1 MSQASPR
8 HPSLP
13 RPIQGAIKLERS
25 NQLLE
30 EARKLVPGV
39 TQTMMKKPDHFAPGA
54 FPVFL
59 TRGDGALVEDA
70 DGQQYIDYIGALG
83 ANLLGHNHPAVAE
96 TIRKHLAEGIIHSL
110 PTPVEV
116 SSVRALVDII
126 PGAEMARF
134 FKTGAD
140 ATSAAVRLARH
151 ITGRESIVTVGY
163 NGWHDHF
170 MYDTPGIPAAVAKL
184 TTRLPLFTPPDEP
197 ALLAHINAHGAQ
209 LACVLLAIPYNR
221 TITREFLQQV
231 KDTCAAHGVLFIL
244 DEVVTGFRLALGGA
258 QQFFDIQADF
268 VTLSKG
274 IAAGMPLS
282 AIAGPAKHLSRLS
295 ELQVSTTFGGE
306 MLSLAV
312 CEAVLR
318 EYKSTNYIEHI
329 ASLGRLLRAGV
340 NSHARA
346 TGSTLEVIGYDA
358 VPFFR
363 FSKDIPE
370 HIQKMIPFQAGMARR
385 GVILRRDL
393 NFISAVHTT
402 EQVEHTIAAAGEVLR
417 ELAAGATTASA
428 A

>member
-1 MSQASPR
+1 MSQATPR

-13 RPIQGAIKLERS
+13 RPIVGEIKLERS
-25 NQLLE
+25 NQLLA

-59 TRGDGALVEDA
+59 AKGQGALVEDA
-70 DGQQYIDYIGALG
+70 DGQEYIDYIQALG
-83 ANLLGHNHPAVAE
+83 ANMLGHNHPAVAE

-116 SSVRALVDII
+116 SSVRALVDVI

-140 ATSAAVRLARH
+140 ATSAAVRLSRH

-184 TTRLPLFTPPDEP
+184 TTRLPLFSPPDEP
-197 ALLAHINAHGAQ
+197 ALLAHIEAHGAQ

-221 TITREFLQQV
+221 TVTREFLQAV
-231 KDTCAAHGVLFIL
+231 KDTCAKHGVLFVL

-258 QQFFDIQADF
+258 QQFFGIQADF

-282 AIAGPAKHLSRLS
+282 AIAGPEKYLSKLS
-295 ELQVSTTFGGE
+295 DLQVSTTFGGE

-312 CEAVLR
+312 CEAVLK

-329 ASLGRLLRAGV
+329 ASMGRRLRDGV
-340 NSHARA
+340 NAHAKA
-346 TGSTLEVIGYDA
+346 TGSSLEVIGYDA

-363 FSKDIPE
+363 FSKEIPH
-370 HIQKMIPFQAGMARR
+370 HIMQMIPFQAGMARR

-393 NFISAVHTT
+393 NFISAVHT
-402 EQVEHTIAAAGEVLR
+402 EQQIDHTIAAAGEVLR
-417 ELAAGATTASA
+417 ELTAGSAASA

>member
-1 MSQASPR
+1 MSQTAPR

-13 RPIQGAIKLERS
+13 RPIVGELKLERS
-25 NQLLE
+25 NQLLA
-30 EARKLVPGV
+30 EARKWVPGV

-59 TRGDGALVEDA
+59 AKGNGALVEDA
-70 DGQQYIDYIGALG
+70 DGQEYIDFIQALG
-83 ANLLGHNHPAVAE
+83 ANMLGHNHPAVAE

-116 SSVRALVDII
+116 SSVKALVEVI

-140 ATSAAVRLARH
+140 ATSAAVRLSRH
-151 ITGRESIVTVGY
+151 LTGREHIVTVGY

-170 MYDTPGIPAAVAKL
+170 MYDTPGVPPTVAKL

-197 ALLAHINAHGAQ
+197 ALIEHIEKHGAQ

-221 TITREFLQQV
+221 TVTREFLLQV
-231 KDTCAAHGVLFIL
+231 KETCAKHGVLFVL

-258 QQFFDIQADF
+258 QQYFNIQADF

-282 AIAGPAKHLSRLS
+282 AIAGPEKYLSRLS

-312 CEAVLR
+312 CEAVIK
-318 EYKSTNYIEHI
+318 EYRTTNYVEHI
-329 ASLGRLLRAGV
+329 ANLGRRLRDGV
-340 NSHARA
+340 NAHARE
-346 TGSTLEVIGYDA
+346 TGSSLEVIGYYA

-363 FSKDIPE
+363 FSKVIPE
-370 HIQKMIPFQAGMARR
+370 HIEKMIPFQAGMARR

-393 NFISAVHTT
+393 NFISAVHTA
-402 EQVEHTIAAAGEVLR
+402 EQIEHTIAAAGEVLR
-417 ELAAGATTASA
+417 ETAAARASA

>member
-1 MSQASPR
+1 MSQTAAR

-13 RPIQGAIKLERS
+13 RPIVGELKLERS
-25 NQLLE
+25 NQLLA
-30 EARKLVPGV
+30 EARKWVPGV

-59 TRGDGALVEDA
+59 AKGHGALVEDA
-70 DGQQYIDYIGALG
+70 DGQEYIDFIQALG
-83 ANLLGHNHPAVAE
+83 ANMLGHNHPAVVE
-96 TIRKHLAEGIIHSL
+96 TIRKHLTEGLIHSL

-116 SSVRALVDII
+116 SSVKALVEVI

-140 ATSAAVRLARH
+140 ATSAAVRLSRH
-151 ITGRESIVTVGY
+151 LTGREHIVTVGY

-170 MYDTPGIPAAVAKL
+170 MYDTPGVPPTVAKL

-197 ALLAHINAHGAQ
+197 ALIEHIEKHGAQ

-221 TITREFLQQV
+221 PVTREFLLQV
-231 KDTCAAHGVLFIL
+231 KQTCAKHGVLFVL

-268 VTLSKG
+268 VTVSKAL
-274 IAAGMPLS
+274 AAGMPLS
-282 AIAGPAKHLSRLS
+282 AIAGPEKYLSRLS

-312 CEAVLR
+312 CEAVIN
-318 EYKSTNYIEHI
+318 EYRRTNHVEHI
-329 ASLGRLLRAGV
+329 ASLGRRLRDGV
-340 NSHARA
+340 NAHARE
-346 TGSTLEVIGYDA
+346 TGSSLEVIGYDA

-363 FSKDIPE
+363 FSKAVPD
-370 HIQKMIPFQAGMARR
+370 HIEKMIPFQAGMARR

-393 NFISAVHTT
+393 NFISAVHTV
-402 EQVEHTIAAAGEVLR
+402 EQIDHTIAAAGEVLR
-417 ELAAGATTASA
+417 ETAAHAKASA

>member
-1 MSQASPR
+1 MSQTAPR

-13 RPIQGAIKLERS
+13 RPIVGDIKLERS
-25 NQLLE
+25 NQLLA
-30 EARKLVPGV
+30 EARRWVPGV

-59 TRGDGALVEDA
+59 AKGHGALVEDA
-70 DGQQYIDYIGALG
+70 DGQEYIDYIQALG
-83 ANLLGHNHPAVAE
+83 ANMLGHNHPAVTE
-96 TIRKHLAEGIIHSL
+96 TVRKHLAEGIIHSL

-116 SSVRALVDII
+116 SSVKALVEVI

-151 ITGRESIVTVGY
+151 LTGREHIVTVGY

-170 MYDTPGIPAAVAKL
+170 MYDTPGVPPTVAKL
-184 TTRLPLFTPPDEP
+184 TTRLPLFTAPDEVG
-197 ALLAHINAHGAQ
+197 LIMHLEQHGPQ
-209 LACVLLAIPYNR
+209 LACLLLALPYNR
-221 TITREFLQQV
+221 TLTREFLLRV
-231 KDTCAAHGVLFIL
+231 KETCARHGVMFIL

-258 QQFFDIQADF
+258 QQYFDVQADF

-282 AIAGPAKHLSRLS
+282 AIAGPEKYLSRLS

-312 CEAVLR
+312 CEAVIG
-318 EYKSTNYIEHI
+318 EYRRTNHIEHI
-329 ASLGRLLRAGV
+329 ASLGRRLRDGV
-340 NSHARA
+340 NAHARE

-363 FSKDIPE
+363 FSHVIPE
-370 HIQKMIPFQAGMARR
+370 HIEKMIPFQAGMARR
-385 GVILRRDL
+385 GVLLRRDL
-393 NFISAVHTT
+393 NFISAVHTV
-402 EQVEHTIAAAGEVLR
+402 EQIDHTIAAAGEVLR
-417 ELAAGATTASA
+417 ELAARSKASA

>member
-1 MSQASPR
+1 MSQTAPR

-13 RPIQGAIKLERS
+13 RRIVGDIKLERS
-25 NQLLE
+25 NQLLA
-30 EARKLVPGV
+30 EARRWVPGV

-59 TRGDGALVEDA
+59 AKGHGALVEDA
-70 DGQQYIDYIGALG
+70 DGQEYIDYIQALG
-83 ANLLGHNHPAVAE
+83 ANMLGHNHPAVTE
-96 TIRKHLAEGIIHSL
+96 TIHKHLAEGIIHSL

-116 SSVRALVDII
+116 SSVKALVEVI

-151 ITGRESIVTVGY
+151 LTGREHIVTVGY

-170 MYDTPGIPAAVAKL
+170 MYDTPGVPPTVAKL
-184 TTRLPLFTPPDEP
+184 TTRLPLFTPPDEVG
-197 ALLAHINAHGAQ
+197 LIMHLEQHGPQ
-209 LACVLLAIPYNR
+209 LACLLLALPYNR
-221 TITREFLQQV
+221 TLTREFLLQV
-231 KDTCAAHGVLFIL
+231 KEICAKHGVMFVL

-258 QQFFDIQADF
+258 QQYFDVRADF

-282 AIAGPAKHLSRLS
+282 AIAGPEKYLSRLS

-312 CEAVLR
+312 CEAVIG
-318 EYKSTNYIEHI
+318 EYRRTNYIEHI
-329 ASLGRLLRAGV
+329 ASLGRRLRDGV
-340 NSHARA
+340 NAHARE

-363 FSKDIPE
+363 FSHVIPE
-370 HIQKMIPFQAGMARR
+370 HIEKMIPFQAGMARR
-385 GVILRRDL
+385 GVLLRRDL
-393 NFISAVHTT
+393 NFISAVHTV
-402 EQVEHTIAAAGEVLR
+402 EQIDHTIAAAGEVLR
-417 ELAAGATTASA
+417 ELSARSKASA

>member
-1 MSQASPR
+1 MSQATPR

-13 RPIQGAIKLERS
+13 RPIVGDIQLERS
-25 NQLLE
+25 NALLA
-30 EARKLVPGV
+30 EAQKWVPGV

-59 TRGDGALVEDA
+59 TKGQGALVEDA
-70 DGQQYIDYIGALG
+70 DGQEYIDYIQALG
-83 ANLLGHNHPAVAE
+83 ANMLGHNHPAVAE

-116 SSVRALVDII
+116 SSVKALVEVI

-140 ATSAAVRLARH
+140 ATSAAVRLSRH
-151 ITGRESIVTVGY
+151 LTGREHIVTVGY

-170 MYDTPGIPAAVAKL
+170 MYDTPGVPATVAKL

-197 ALLAHINAHGAQ
+197 ALLKHIEAHGDT

-221 TITREFLQQV
+221 TVTREFLLQV
-231 KDTCAAHGVLFIL
+231 KEACAKKGVMFVL

-258 QQFFDIQADF
+258 QQYFDIQADF

-282 AIAGPAKHLSRLS
+282 AIAGPAKYLSRLS

-312 CEAVLR
+312 CEAVIQ
-318 EYKSTNYIEHI
+318 EYRRTNHTEHI
-329 ASLGRLLRAGV
+329 ASLGRRLRDGV
-340 NSHARA
+340 NAHARE
-346 TGSTLEVIGYDA
+346 TGSSLEVIGYDA

-363 FSKDIPE
+363 FSKDIPD
-370 HIQKMIPFQAGMARR
+370 HIKKMIPFQAGMARR

-393 NFISAVHTT
+393 NFISAVHTV
-402 EQVEHTIAAAGEVLR
+402 EQIDHTIAAAGEVLR
-417 ELAAGATTASA
+417 ETAAQSRA

>member
-1 MSQASPR
+1 MSQTAPR

-13 RPIQGAIKLERS
+13 RPIVGELKLERS
-25 NQLLE
+25 NQLLA
-30 EARKLVPGV
+30 EARKWVPGV

-59 TRGDGALVEDA
+59 AKGHGALVEDA
-70 DGQQYIDYIGALG
+70 DGQEYIDFIQALG
-83 ANLLGHNHPAVAE
+83 ANMLGHNHPAVVE
-96 TIRKHLAEGIIHSL
+96 TIRKHLTEGIIHSL

-116 SSVRALVDII
+116 SSVKALVEVI

-140 ATSAAVRLARH
+140 ATSAAVRLSRH
-151 ITGRESIVTVGY
+151 LTGREHIVTVGY

-170 MYDTPGIPAAVAKL
+170 MYDTPGVPPTVAKL

-197 ALLAHINAHGAQ
+197 ALIEHIEKHGAQ

-221 TITREFLQQV
+221 PVTREFLLQV
-231 KDTCAAHGVLFIL
+231 KQTCAKHGVLFVL

-268 VTLSKG
+268 VTVSKAL
-274 IAAGMPLS
+274 AAGMPLS
-282 AIAGPAKHLSRLS
+282 AIAGPEKYLSRLS

-312 CEAVLR
+312 CEAVIH
-318 EYKSTNYIEHI
+318 EYRRTNHVEHI
-329 ASLGRLLRAGV
+329 ASLGRRLRDGV
-340 NSHARA
+340 NAHARE
-346 TGSTLEVIGYDA
+346 TGSSLEVIGYDA

-363 FSKDIPE
+363 FSKAVPE
-370 HIQKMIPFQAGMARR
+370 HIEKMIPFQAGMARR

-393 NFISAVHTT
+393 NFISAVHTV
-402 EQVEHTIAAAGEVLR
+402 EQIDHTIAAAGEVLR
-417 ELAAGATTASA
+417 ETAAHAKASA

>member
-1 MSQASPR
+1 MSQTTPR

-13 RPIQGAIKLERS
+13 RPIAGELKLERS
-25 NQLLE
+25 NQLLA
-30 EARKLVPGV
+30 EARKWVPGV

-59 TRGDGALVEDA
+59 AKGHGALVEDA
-70 DGQQYIDYIGALG
+70 DGQEYIDFIQALG
-83 ANLLGHNHPAVAE
+83 ANMLGHNHPAVVE
-96 TIRKHLAEGIIHSL
+96 TIRKHLTEGIIHSL

-116 SSVRALVDII
+116 SSVKALVEVI

-140 ATSAAVRLARH
+140 ATSAAVRLSRH
-151 ITGRESIVTVGY
+151 LTGREHIVTVGY

-170 MYDTPGIPAAVAKL
+170 MYDTPGVPPTVAKL

-197 ALLAHINAHGAQ
+197 ALIEHIEKHGAQ

-221 TITREFLQQV
+221 PVTREFLLQV
-231 KDTCAAHGVLFIL
+231 KQTCAKHGVLFVL

-268 VTLSKG
+268 VTVSKAL
-274 IAAGMPLS
+274 AAGMPLS
-282 AIAGPAKHLSRLS
+282 AIAGPEKYLSRLS

-312 CEAVLR
+312 CEAVIN
-318 EYKSTNYIEHI
+318 EYRRTNHVEHI
-329 ASLGRLLRAGV
+329 ASLGRRLRDGV
-340 NSHARA
+340 NAHARE
-346 TGSTLEVIGYDA
+346 TGSSLEVIGYDA

-363 FSKDIPE
+363 FSKAVPE
-370 HIQKMIPFQAGMARR
+370 HIEKMIPFQAGMARR
-385 GVILRRDL
+385 GAILRRDL
-393 NFISAVHTT
+393 NFISAVHTV
-402 EQVEHTIAAAGEVLR
+402 EQIDHTIAAAGEVLR
-417 ELAAGATTASA
+417 ETAAHAKASA

>member
-1 MSQASPR
+1 MSQATPR

-13 RPIQGAIKLERS
+13 RPIVGEIKLERS
-25 NQLLE
+25 NQLLA

-59 TRGDGALVEDA
+59 ARGQGALVEDA
-70 DGQQYIDYIGALG
+70 DGQEYIDFIQALG
-83 ANLLGHNHPAVAE
+83 ANMLGHNHPAVAE

-116 SSVRALVDII
+116 SAVRALVDVI

-140 ATSAAVRLARH
+140 ATSAAVRLSRH

-197 ALLAHINAHGAQ
+197 ALLAHIEAHGAQ

-221 TITREFLQQV
+221 TVTREFLLSV
-231 KDTCAAHGVLFIL
+231 KETCAKHGVLFIL

-258 QQFFDIQADF
+258 QQFFGVQADF

-282 AIAGPAKHLSRLS
+282 AIAGPEKHLSKLS
-295 ELQVSTTFGGE
+295 DLQVSTTFGGE

-312 CEAVLR
+312 CEAVLK
-318 EYKSTNYIEHI
+318 EYKSTNYVEHI
-329 ASLGRLLRAGV
+329 ANMGRRLREGV
-340 NSHARA
+340 NAHAKA
-346 TGSTLEVIGYDA
+346 TGSSLEVIGYDA

-363 FSKDIPE
+363 FSKDIPQ

-393 NFISAVHTT
+393 NFISAVHT
-402 EQVEHTIAAAGEVLR
+402 EQQIDHTIAAASEVLR
-417 ELAAGATTASA
+417 ETAASSTASA